1 MSATA
6 QPTSSLTEASRLA
19 DQLERAHR
27 GGAWHGPAFAEVL
40 TGLGGM
46 EAAERLIPGAHTAWE
61 IVDHVSTWLDVCRR
75 RIGGEPMH
83 AVTDEEDWPAQSTGQ
98 SAAESEDAWRRDLAT
113 LEDRFGRLHA
123 AVGGLDDAQLDEP
136 VAGSDPTVR
145 GLILGIIQ
153 HHAYH
158 GGQITLLRKL
168 GAAR

>member
-1 MSATA
+1 MSTTA

-27 GGAWHGPAFAEVL
+27 GGAWHGPALAEVL
-40 TGLGGM
+40 TGLDGV

-75 RIGGEPMH
+75 RIGGEPMYDI
-83 AVTDEEDWPAQSTGQ
+83 TDEKDWPDPTTGGS
-98 SAAESEDAWRRDLAT
+98 SAEVEAAWRHDLAT

-123 AVGGLDDAQLDEP
+123 AIAALDDTRLDEP